1 MAKPMVAIIGKP
13 NVGKSTFFNYIVG
26 KKISIV
32 QDNPGV
38 TRDRIYAESNWRG
51 RDFIL
56 VDTGGIEVKTDD
68 VILSQMREQAEI
80 AISIADVIIFLTDI
94 SQGITAAD
102 RDIAIMLKKSGK
114 PIVLVC
120 NKSDN
125 FGKPKDDIYEF
136 YNLGL
141 RRSTSS
147 FFNKCIRYRRRVR
160 CYF

>member
-1 MAKPMVAIIGKP
+1 MKEPMVAIIGRP

-32 QDNPGV
+32 QDTPGV
-38 TRDRIYAESNWRG
+38 TRDRIYAKSNWRG
-51 RDFIL
+51 RDFVL
-56 VDTGGIEVKTDD
+56 VDTGGIETKTDD

-80 AISIADVIIFLTDI
+80 AISIADVIIFLTDLNEGVTSIDKDI
-94 SQGITAAD
+94 S
-102 RDIAIMLKKSGK
+102 IMLKKSAK

-125 FGKPKDDIYEF
+125 IGKPKDDIYEF

-141 RRSTSS
+141 RRSIPGFFIKCSS
-147 FFNKCIRYRRRVR
+147 E
-160 CYF
+160 